1 MEFLK
6 KYGLNDITD
15 SDAFFDLFYE
25 EEIRF
30 EYILLFQ
37 TLTRAFNNIMPR
49 KEALDMWQDYLNFSA
64 INELAYRHLK
74 DSRISMRG
82 IPPKLRAITDEFL
95 KSKGIE
101 QKVEP
106 ISILNPEF
114 EEGVSKRKRDKTKAA
129 EVEHAIRHFIELN
142 ISEDPELFASFA
154 EELEKILAA
163 FAENWKKI
171 YEELE
176 KLRKKM
182 AEKEKEYT
190 YGLDRK
196 KQMPI
201 FNFLWAELYD
211 KRNLTEDEIAL
222 NVDLTQHIFILL
234 QTEMQFKGFWRSNS
248 SQARLTGELK
258 ALLLSERF
266 VKLPNMFA
274 KHSLLISRIKEW
286 ARERQAL
293 FNEQL

>member
-1 MEFLK
+1 
-6 KYGLNDITD
+6 
-15 SDAFFDLFYE
+15 
-25 EEIRF
+25 
-30 EYILLFQ
+30 
-37 TLTRAFNNIMPR
+37 
-49 KEALDMWQDYLNFSA
+49 MWQDYLNFSA

-82 IPPKLRAITDEFL
+82 IPPKLRAIADEFL

-114 EEGVSKRKRDKTKAA
+114 EQGVSKRKRDKTKAA
-129 EVEHAIRHFIELN
+129 EVEHAIRHYIELN

-154 EELEKILAA
+154 EELERILLA

-176 KLRKKM
+176 KLRKKI
-182 AEKEKEYT
+182 AEKEKQFT

-201 FNFLWAELYD
+201 FNFLRAELFD
-211 KRNLTEDEIAL
+211 NRELSEDEIARI
-222 NVDLTQHIFILL
+222 VDLTQNLYNLIENEI
-234 QTEMQFKGFWRSNS
+234 QYSGFWNS
-248 SQARLTGELK
+248 VPSQNRLK
-258 ALLLSERF
+258 AELQAFLISEQHIQ
-266 VKLPNMFA
+266 LPNMFA
-274 KHSLLISRIKEW
+274 RYKQIISRIMEW
-286 ARERQAL
+286 ARANPGIFTRQ
-293 FNEQL
+293 